1 MAPEFRQMQ
10 IIPRSRIDALTDGI
24 FAFAM
29 TLSALVSI
37 VVPRHAMYTYLLNLP
52 AGPLAARCWAS
63 H

>member
-1 MAPEFRQMQ
+1 MQ